1 MTAATLFSCY
11 NSLYGEKG
19 TAMLLTLNLG
29 CNNKWKHSTLTL
41 YPPILTKV
49 AVKPIKHRLACDNAQ
64 LGLKLFV
71 CLHVH
76 A

>member
-1 MTAATLFSCY
+1 
-11 NSLYGEKG
+11 
-19 TAMLLTLNLG
+19 MLLTLNLG

-49 AVKPIKHRLACDNAQ
+49 AIKPIQTRLACDNAQ